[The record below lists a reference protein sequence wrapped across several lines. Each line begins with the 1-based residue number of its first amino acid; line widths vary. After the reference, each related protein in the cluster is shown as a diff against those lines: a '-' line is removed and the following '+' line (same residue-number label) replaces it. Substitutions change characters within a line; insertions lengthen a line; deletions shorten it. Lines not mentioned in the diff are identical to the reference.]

1 MNIDLLTQR
10 YWRYGLVNC
19 PPVCNALRFETNG
32 KISGYYSNNE
42 VNWKIEKSNLII
54 YDSEGN
60 ISVFFD
66 EIESKLSQDSVE
78 ILGWYKDDTEPKI
91 SMTPHPPTFQPRIFS
106 QLRDSMSSLINSYGY
121 EVGDYSYGY
130 VNAVDPQFGKM
141 KIGKFCSIGP
151 NFTAIIGNHDWRL
164 VTSYP
169 FLHVDKVFDNRE
181 EQWDLSGV
189 SDREDHYS
197 NGVTEIGNDVWIG
210 KDVIV
215 TSGIK
220 IGDGAVL
227 AAGAVVTKD
236 VPSYAIVG
244 GNPAKIIRYRFDQD
258 TINRLLNLRW
268 WDWSRAKLTSFL
280 PSLLSSDIKKFL
292 DEAENSEITDKL

>member
-10 YWRYGLVNC
+10 YWRYGLINAA
-19 PPVCNALRFETNG
+19 PVCNALQFNVNG
-32 KISGYYSNNE
+32 RIAGYYSKNE
-42 VNWKIEKSNLII
+42 FFWKMDESNLII
-54 YDSEGN
+54 YDIEGN
-60 ISVFFD
+60 VSVVFN
-66 EIESKLSQDSVE
+66 EIETKLNQDDVE
-78 ILGWYKDDTEPKI
+78 ILGWYRNDTEPKI
-91 SMTPHPPTFQPRIFS
+91 SMVSQPSTFQPRIFS
-106 QLRDSMSSLINSYGY
+106 QLRDSMINLVSDYGY
-121 EVGDYSYGY
+121 EVGDYSYGF

-141 KIGKFCSIGP
+141 KIGRFCSIGP

-181 EQWDLSGV
+181 EQWDLSKVLGK
-189 SDREDHYS
+189 EDHYS

-227 AAGAVVTKD
+227 AAGAVVTRD

-244 GNPAKIIRYRFDQD
+244 GNPAKIIRYRFDQQI
-258 TINRLLNLRW
+258 INRLLTLRW
-268 WDWSRAKLTSFL
+268 WDWNKEKLSQFL
-280 PSLLSSDIKKFL
+280 PLLISHDIEKFL
-292 DEAENSEITDKL
+292 DAAETLERI